1 MPLQKI
7 RLSLSVEIE
16 MNDCICNLLTVQ
28 SFPAAASRIALFVK
42 REAILLI
49 SLMTRH
55 QSERHEVTDFRMET
69 KRKISSNSRV
79 LGRLSR

>member
-7 RLSLSVEIE
+7 RIFLSVEIE
-16 MNDCICNLLTVQ
+16 MNDCISNLLTVQ
-28 SFPAAASRIALFVK
+28 SFPAAASRIKLFVK

-55 QSERHEVTDFRMET
+55 QSEQLEVTDFRMET
-69 KRKISSNSRV
+69 KRKI
-79 LGRLSR
+79 LK